1 MFWGVEACEETWQT
15 AMLGVLAGCVV
26 AVVLRAFGTW
36 VTWECNSD
44 MRERELR
51 DRGEAWVDE
60 QDGGA
65 RMMRQVDEA
74 VRGAGDYKTP
84 LALEET
90 LGRPRSYSHS
100 SPSSTRRSQ
109 TLPLPY
115 GLDSAKRIRSHSVSY
130 GPPSSSRA
138 GGAAGRHPQLVLVPV
153 MLDERGNP
161 VFQPSSPT
169 YTLPP
174 YSTSPPRT
182 RQSSSLSHSTGSP
195 SSSRSSSRSST
206 KRPRIRSSSSS
217 SGSSSLASPLS
228 AVFVDEPVELSPPCT
243 PTGLSSST
251 MRGADDK
258 TSRRL
263 RPRAEDVGLMSPPP
277 L

>member
-100 SPSSTRRSQ
+100 SSSSTRRSQ

-115 GLDSAKRIRSHSVSY
+115 GLDSAKRIRSQSVSY